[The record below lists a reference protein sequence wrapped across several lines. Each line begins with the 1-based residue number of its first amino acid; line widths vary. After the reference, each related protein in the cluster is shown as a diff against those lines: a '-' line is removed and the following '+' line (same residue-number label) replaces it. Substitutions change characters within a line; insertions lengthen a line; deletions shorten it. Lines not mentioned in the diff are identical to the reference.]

1 MKYLFHHLVSDG
13 LKNNNTITSCSHE
26 VRFALPELEL
36 VTVLEEAAGG
46 DMRQQL

>member
-1 MKYLFHHLVSDG
+1 MHLFHHLFPDG

-46 DMRQQL
+46 DKRQQL